1 MKHYSVLLKESIDGL
16 NIKADGIYVDGTLG
30 YGGHSSEILKKLSK
44 TGHLFSFDQDR
55 EAIDYSKERLSKI
68 NNNFTIIDSNFVNL
82 KEKLNECGVSKVDG
96 IIFDLGLS
104 SPQIDNVDRG
114 FSYMNRDAILD
125 MRMDTRTKLTAED
138 IVNNYSE
145 DELSDVFFSY
155 GEEKMSRSIA
165 RKILEVRSS
174 KRIKTAGDLED
185 IIASATG
192 MKYFNLN
199 HPDRQIFQAIR
210 IEVNNELN
218 VLKKVLPDAIQ
229 MLNKGGR
236 IVVITFHSLE
246 DRIVK
251 KTFKELSEINEFYKG
266 LPEKD
271 IPKEFQP
278 KIMLVNKKPI
288 LPSEEELEENSRSKS
303 AKLRIA
309 ERV

>member
-1 MKHYSVLLKESIDGL
+1 MKHYSVLLKESIEGL

-44 TGHLFSFDQDR
+44 AGHLFSFDQDR
-55 EAIDYSKERLSKI
+55 EAIDYAKERLSKI

-82 KEKLNECGVSKVDG
+82 KERLNECGVNKVDG